1 MDHRGTPAG
10 GLENGGFIL
19 VSRTGRYLF
28 LISLAIMILMISSS
42 SVFAAST
49 VVNSKKYTHPA
60 FFKTSLYRL
69 FHGVD
74 VSVWQGDINWKK
86 SKADGIDFAIIRCGY
101 TALNKFTLHQD
112 STFVKNYNKA
122 KEAGV
127 SVGIYYYAC
136 ATTTAEAK
144 KEANYIISILKNNN
158 IDSQLPVVMD
168 YETNSGRPNTVY
180 KKLVKKKGKA
190 YARKRYTKNAKA
202 FMNTLRASGY
212 ESMFY
217 SYRMMIDPKLSANY
231 RFNME
236 DINGSSQYRFWL
248 AQYSTSN
255 SYSGNMEIWQFSSTG
270 KVKGMSGN
278 IDRNFWYYPLS
289 GVKTISGTKS
299 IRGCKVK
306 LSSSQY
312 KYDGKIKQPS
322 VAVTD
327 GDEKLKNGRD
337 YAVSYMNNIEKGTA
351 TVLVHGKGNY
361 SNETYSTFKIGDK
374 NVGTDKETIVDEE
387 EVSTDPAP
395 LTGVKTKYNYS
406 KGRMNITW
414 DKSANST
421 RYQVVY
427 KINNAE
433 KMTRVCTDTTTY
445 TIMGLKPGNIIEM
458 LVRGQKV
465 DGEKVINGEYSKR
478 FYLYFGGTTAESKV
492 LEDNKIRTEWTECKD
507 TTKTGGHL
515 EYKVTLNCVDIS
527 QKTDYTKRTYKV
539 HKAKNRYVYNISVR
553 PVYILNDKKYAGQY
567 APDTH
572 VYVIYGKIKS
582 ITSIKGGFKV
592 TYPKTTGIGDP
603 RYKITYSLN
612 KDLSDAKSAT
622 RAQDKTRCT
631 VKKLKRGKKY
641 YVAMQTYKKLHGITY
656 YGVMSPTVKVKTK

>member
-1 MDHRGTPAG
+1 M
-10 GLENGGFIL
+10 
-19 VSRTGRYLF
+19 
-28 LISLAIMILMISSS
+28 IMIVMISSS
-42 SVFAAST
+42 NVFAAST

-74 VSVWQGDINWKK
+74 ISVWQGNINWKK
-86 SKADGIDFAIIRCGY
+86 AKADGIDFAIIRCGY
-101 TALNKFTLHQD
+101 TALNKFALHQD
-112 STFVKNYNKA
+112 TTFIKNYNDA

-136 ATTTAEAK
+136 ATNADEAK

-158 IDSQLPVVMD
+158 IDNQLPVVMD

-180 KKLVKKKGKA
+180 NRYVKKKGKA
-190 YARKRYTKNAKA
+190 YARSRFTKNAKV

-231 RFNME
+231 RFNMDE
-236 DINGSSQYRFWL
+236 INGSSQYRFWL

-270 KVKGMSGN
+270 RVKGMSGN
-278 IDRNFWYYPLS
+278 IDRNFWYYPLA
-289 GVKTISGTKS
+289 GVKTTSGTKS
-299 IRGCKVK
+299 IRGCKIK

-322 VAVTD
+322 VAVLD
-327 GDEKLKNGRD
+327 GDEKLKSGKD

-351 TVLVHGKGNY
+351 TVLIHGKGDY
-361 SNETYSTFKIGDK
+361 SNEAYSIFKIGDK
-374 NVGTDKETIVDEE
+374 NVGTDKISVVDEDE
-387 EVSTDPAP
+387 QTDGPAQV
-395 LTGVKTKYNYS
+395 TGVKMTYNYS
-406 KGRMNITW
+406 KGRMKIDWSKAKNV
-414 DKSANST
+414 T

-433 KMTRVCTDTTTY
+433 NMTRVKTDNTTY
-445 TIMGLKPGNIIEM
+445 TIEGLRPGNIIEM

-465 DGEKVINGEYSKR
+465 DGSKVTNGEYSKR
-478 FYLYFGGTTAESKV
+478 FYLYFGGTTARSSVIENS
-492 LEDNKIRTEWTECKD
+492 KIRTEWDECND
-507 TTKTGGHL
+507 NTGADGHL

-527 QKTDYTKRTYKV
+527 QNAYYTKRTYKV
-539 HKAKNRYVYNISVR
+539 LKAKDRYVYNVSVR
-553 PVYILNDKKYAGQY
+553 PVYMLGTKKYSGQY

-572 VYVIYGKIKS
+572 VYVIYGKIKTVTPIS
-582 ITSIKGGFKV
+582 GGFKV

-603 RYKITYSLN
+603 RYRIIYSLN
-612 KDLSDAKSAT
+612 KDMSNAKTTT
-622 RAQDKTRCT
+622 RAQDKTTCT
-631 VKKLKRGKKY
+631 VKHLKSGKTY
-641 YVAMQTYKKLHGITY
+641 YVRMHTYKKLHGITY
-656 YGVMSPTVKVKTK
+656 YGVMSPVVKVVTK